1 MSQSLFKLAL
11 SLSEGAR
18 LFRAGFHK
26 GNGPFRS
33 FASLRMTKKELE
45 GRLPHDGVLY
55 RVIKDEGKSQSLFKE
70 GRLPR
75 RDGKFVY
82 RLATEVAIPF

>member
-1 MSQSLFKLAL
+1 
-11 SLSEGAR
+11 
-18 LFRAGFHK
+18 
-26 GNGPFRS
+26 
-33 FASLRMTKKELE
+33 MTKKELE

-82 RLATEVAIPF
+82 RLATDVAIPF